1 MQTQG
6 KKQTNNQTKKH
17 KELYHLSLHLSSPLA
32 HTAVRCLATSSLSDL
47 RRDSTGATAIHY
59 SGVNWKDRQQTQVGR
74 VTDSLEKPWV
84 SFSAWSVS
92 HSVNCS
98 AKASIQTVNPAVEVL
113 FCSGVTN

>member
-32 HTAVRCLATSSLSDL
+32 HTAVRCLATSNLSDL

-98 AKASIQTVNPAVEVL
+98 AKASVKL
-113 FCSGVTN
+113 